1 MEKLVKKLGGVTD
14 VQSPAKQKNKK
25 RKKKAKIVKREPSPI
40 NVPVEWTNEIIDLT

>member
-1 MEKLVKKLGGVTD
+1 ML
-14 VQSPAKQKNKK
+14 QSQLAQENQK